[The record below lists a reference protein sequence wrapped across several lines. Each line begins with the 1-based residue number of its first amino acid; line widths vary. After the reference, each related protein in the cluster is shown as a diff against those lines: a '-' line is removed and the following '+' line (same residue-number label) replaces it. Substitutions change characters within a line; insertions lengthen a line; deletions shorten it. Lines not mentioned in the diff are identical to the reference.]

1 MKALQ
6 DKALEIVRFLKRTCE
21 MSVQQLYGEQL
32 QAVIL
37 YASQAREDAHEFSDI
52 DILVVLD
59 APINPYREVDR
70 TSEFIAQLCLDN
82 DVMLSTHF
90 IASDKFQNADTPF
103 LQNIRNEGI
112 PV

>member
-1 MKALQ
+1 MKYTQRNVILESLKQYLQ
-6 DKALEIVRFLKRTCE
+6 T
-21 MSVQQLYGEQL
+21 LYGEQL

-37 YASQAREDAHEFSDI
+37 YGSQAREDAHESSDI

-59 APINPYREVDR
+59 APINPYREIDR

-82 DVMLSTHF
+82 DVVISRHF
-90 IASDKFQNADTPF
+90 ISSDKFQNASNPF

-112 PV
+112 LV

>member
-1 MKALQ
+1 MKYTQRNVILESLKQYLQ
-6 DKALEIVRFLKRTCE
+6 T
-21 MSVQQLYGEQL
+21 LYGEQL

-37 YASQAREDAHEFSDI
+37 YGSQAREDAHESSDI

-59 APINPYREVDR
+59 APINPYREIDR

-82 DVMLSTHF
+82 DVVISRHF
-90 IASDKFQNADTPF
+90 ISSEKFQNASNPF

-112 PV
+112 LV

>member
-1 MKALQ
+1 MRHPQRASI
-6 DKALEIVRFLKRTCE
+6 LESVKRYL
-21 MSVQQLYGEQL
+21 QQLYGKQL

-37 YASQAREDAHEFSDI
+37 YGSQAREDDHEFSDI

-59 APINPYREVDR
+59 APINPYHEIDR

-82 DVMLSTHF
+82 DVVISRHF
-90 IASDKFQNADTPF
+90 IAFDKFQTATPPF
-103 LQNIRNEGI
+103 LQNIRSEGI